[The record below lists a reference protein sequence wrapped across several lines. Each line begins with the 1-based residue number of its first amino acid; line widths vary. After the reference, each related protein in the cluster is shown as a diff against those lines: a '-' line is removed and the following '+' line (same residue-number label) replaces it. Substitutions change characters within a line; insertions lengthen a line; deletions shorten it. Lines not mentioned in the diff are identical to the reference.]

1 MSATP
6 RLLGDIEVG
15 QPIGPIE
22 FPLSVYRLVMAAGAT
37 RDFNSIHHNSEYARA
52 TGADEMYA
60 ATSFLLGTWERALR
74 ELIGSAG
81 TIRSIKGFRM
91 RAFNPAGSTV
101 VVRGRVLA
109 TREEDEVGV
118 VELELWCENDGEVTV
133 GPGTCTVTVPVDSAR

>member
-1 MSATP
+1 
-6 RLLGDIEVG
+6 
-15 QPIGPIE
+15 
-22 FPLSVYRLVMAAGAT
+22 
-37 RDFNSIHHNSEYARA
+37 
-52 TGADEMYA
+52 MYA